1 MSGTE
6 PIASSGRIHPIS
18 AEIRPLQLEVAQ
30 ARLMGLRDGQIIQ
43 GSMELRGESL
53 KLLLNGQLI
62 DVPPGFHFRHGDPV
76 WLKAQSRP
84 GGWWLRLID
93 SRRAAAATH
102 PSSEGHHETSSVTEP
117 SATPL
122 TPSRLQA
129 LLLRPPMSP
138 TLMSLFEPKEIAA
151 LLKSA
156 ANQELVHQFLQMR
169 LSMGSLSAG
178 ALQSAVQ
185 SSGLWV
191 ESMLARGLVSSALDV
206 KTLLR
211 RLIRAL
217 GERDS
222 PHTANLQRAIDDIEA
237 AQVESLSAQSRGE
250 LAFALV
256 LPFANANP
264 VDIEFFRASRRR
276 NQKELPPFIV
286 NIHTDHHVLGELWLK
301 ISFIGRSQIDLLVWA
316 IKPTTAERARQKVSQ
331 LTKVLRESGLSLG
344 LFRVFNS
351 ARPSVPAGS
360 SPPGAML
367 DVQA

>member
-1 MSGTE
+1 MSGPE
-6 PIASSGRIHPIS
+6 PIASTGRIHPIS
-18 AEIRPLQLEVAQ
+18 AEIRPLQLEATQ
-30 ARLMGLRDGQIIQ
+30 AREMGLRDGQIIQ

-62 DVPPGFHFRHGDPV
+62 DVPPGSHFRPGDPV

-93 SRRAAAATH
+93 SRRAAVINDSSAA
-102 PSSEGHHETSSVTEP
+102 HHQTA
-117 SATPL
+117 SATEVPAAAL
-122 TPSRLQA
+122 TPSRLQS

-138 TLMSLFEPKEIAA
+138 TLMTLFEPKEIAA
-151 LLKSA
+151 LLKSTA
-156 ANQELVHQFLQMR
+156 DAELVHLFLRMR
-169 LSMGSLSAG
+169 LSMSSLSAG
-178 ALQSAVQ
+178 ALQNAVQ
-185 SSGLWV
+185 DSGLWF
-191 ESMLARGLVSSALDV
+191 ESMLGRGQVSSPLDV

-222 PHTANLQRAIDDIEA
+222 PHKASLQQAIDDIEA

-256 LPFANANP
+256 LPFANSNP
-264 VDIEFFRASRRR
+264 VEIEFFRPSRQR
-276 NQKELPPFIV
+276 NQKEAPPFTV
-286 NIHTDHHVLGELWLK
+286 NIHTDHHTLGELWLK
-301 ISFIGRSQIDLLVWA
+301 ISFLGRSQIDLLMWA
-316 IKPTTAERARQKVSQ
+316 IKPATAERARQKVSQ
-331 LTKVLRESGLSLG
+331 LTKILRESGLSLG
-344 LFRVFNS
+344 LFRIFNS
-351 ARPSVPAGS
+351 ARPNVPTGS